1 MTRTKQF
8 SIWIIALAG
17 LMIATGA
24 VQAQQQNNF
33 KHNGLYYKVTKKTGV
48 ISYEVKVVP
57 EKALGLFPL
66 YSAGNEPTG
75 AVTIPKNFSRKEG
88 LLTYHNTVTEIG
100 DNAFN
105 GCGGITS
112 VTIPNSVKTIGK
124 GAFESC
130 HALKNVNLPDGIQEI
145 GGWAFWRCTALH
157 SIDIPGSV
165 KTIGWA
171 AFRDCYALKSV
182 NLPDGIQEIGEQTF
196 SECKALQSIDI
207 PASVKTIGHYAFKK
221 CTGLQSIDIPASVTT
236 IGKGAFAH
244 CTALKSVTLSN
255 GIQEIITAAFAH
267 CTALQSIHIP
277 ASVKTIGL
285 WAFTDCTALQS
296 IDIPASVSTIGE
308 MAFENCT
315 GLKTVTV
322 HWDTPLAVP
331 DNVFKNVNTANVTLK
346 VPDGKEA
353 AYKAHAVWGKFKFE
367 GGSTPP
373 PPPPAVPVTSVT
385 LSHHKVTVNGDITQ
399 KQLTATVQPATAT
412 NKSLTWKSSDAA
424 VASVDADGL
433 VTIHKKG
440 KATVTATANDGSGQ
454 SDACLFDVISTVAN
468 ETVNGLHVYAS
479 GGTLHLTLPSPETV
493 HIYHVNGAMVKTLA
507 LPAGDH
513 VQPLPS
519 GVYVVRVGERVTKIL
534 IK

>member
-1 MTRTKQF
+1 MKRTKQI

-24 VQAQQQNNF
+24 IQAKDYDF
-33 KHNGLYYKVTKKTGV
+33 KYGGLYYKITKKINFNTF
-48 ISYEVKVVP
+48 EVKVVP
-57 EKALGLFPL
+57 EKAASPY

-75 AVTIPKNFSRKEG
+75 AVTIPKDFTLKTGSFIR
-88 LLTYHNTVTEIG
+88 TYHVTEIG
-100 DNAFN
+100 DCAFD

-112 VTIPNSVKTIGK
+112 VTIPNSVKTIG
-124 GAFESC
+124 
-130 HALKNVNLPDGIQEI
+130 N
-145 GGWAFWRCTALH
+145 WAFRKC
-157 SIDIPGSV
+157 
-165 KTIGWA
+165 
-171 AFRDCYALKSV
+171 
-182 NLPDGIQEIGEQTF
+182 E
-196 SECKALQSIDI
+196 ALQSIDI
-207 PASVKTIGHYAFKK
+207 PAGVKTIGKA
-221 CTGLQSIDIPASVTT
+221 
-236 IGKGAFAH
+236 AFAL

-255 GIQEIITAAFAH
+255 GIQEIITAAFSG

-277 ASVKTIGL
+277 AGVTAIGG
-285 WAFTDCTALQS
+285 WAFSDCYALQS
-296 IDIPASVSTIGE
+296 IDIPGSVKTIGDW
-308 MAFENCT
+308 AFEKCT

-322 HWDTPLAVP
+322 HWDTPHNVP
-331 DNVFKNVNTANVTLK
+331 SDVFEDVNTANVTLK

-367 GGSTPP
+367 GGTPP
-373 PPPPAVPVTSVT
+373 PPPPPPVVPVTSVT
-385 LSHHKVTVNGDITQ
+385 LNHHEVTVNGDISS

-412 NKSLTWKSSDAA
+412 NKSLTWKSSNAA

-440 KATVTATANDGSGQ
+440 KATVTATANDGSGH

-468 ETVNGLHVYAS
+468 ETIDGLRIFAAD
-479 GGTLHLTLPSPETV
+479 GALHLTLPAPQIA
-493 HIYHVNGAMVKTLA
+493 HIYHVNGAMVKTLV

>member
-24 VQAQQQNNF
+24 VQAKDYDF
-33 KHNGLYYKVTKKTGV
+33 KYNGLYYKVTKKTGV
-48 ISYEVKVVP
+48 ISYDVKVVP
-57 EKALGLFPL
+57 EKADAPY

-75 AVTIPKNFSRKEG
+75 AVTIPKNFTREVGSFIR
-88 LLTYHNTVTEIG
+88 TYDVTEIG
-100 DNAFN
+100 DRAFYK
-105 GCGGITS
+105 CEGITS
-112 VTIPNSVKTIGK
+112 VTIP
-124 GAFESC
+124 
-130 HALKNVNLPDGIQEI
+130 
-145 GGWAFWRCTALH
+145 
-157 SIDIPGSV
+157 GSV
-165 KTIGWA
+165 KTIEA
-171 AFRDCYALKSV
+171 LAFFNCMALKSITIPNSVTAIGEKAFMYCETLKSV
-182 NLPDGIQEIGEQTF
+182 NLPDGIEEIGEAAF
-196 SECKALQSIDI
+196 WKSGLQSIDI
-207 PASVKTIGHYAFKK
+207 PASVKTIGYDAFSYCK
-221 CTGLQSIDIPASVTT
+221 
-236 IGKGAFAH
+236 
-244 CTALKSVTLSN
+244 
-255 GIQEIITAAFAH
+255 
-267 CTALQSIHIP
+267 ALQSIHIP
-277 ASVKTIGL
+277 ASVTAIGKE
-285 WAFTDCTALQS
+285 AFWECTGLQS
-296 IDIPASVSTIGE
+296 IDIPGSVKTIGKG
-308 MAFENCT
+308 AFGNCT

-331 DNVFKNVNTANVTLK
+331 DNVFRDVNTTNVTLK

-353 AYKAHAVWGKFKFE
+353 AYKAHDVWGKFKFE

-373 PPPPAVPVTSVT
+373 PPPPPAIPVTSVT

-468 ETVNGLHVYAS
+468 ETVDGLRIYAAD
-479 GGTLHLTLPSPETV
+479 GALRLTLPSPATV
-493 HIYHVNGAMVKTLA
+493 HIYHVDGAMVKTLV

-519 GVYVVRVGERVTKIL
+519 GVYVVRVGERVTKIF

>member
-1 MTRTKQF
+1 MKRTKQI

-24 VQAQQQNNF
+24 VQAQQYDF
-33 KHNGLYYKVTKKTGV
+33 KHEGLYYKITKKTGIV
-48 ISYEVKVVP
+48 FYDVKVVP
-57 EKALGLFPL
+57 EKAGSVYPH
-66 YSAGNEPTG
+66 YSDGNAPTG
-75 AVTIPKNFSRKEG
+75 AVTIPKNFTRKVG
-88 LLTYHNTVTEIG
+88 DFFCSYTVTEIG
-100 DNAFN
+100 DEVFSH
-105 GCGGITS
+105 CYGITS
-112 VTIPNSVKTIGK
+112 VTIPNGITRIGK
-124 GAFESC
+124 NAFSLCEKLSS
-130 HALKNVNLPDGIQEI
+130 V
-145 GGWAFWRCTALH
+145 
-157 SIDIPGSV
+157 SIPGSV
-165 KTIGWA
+165 KTIGWG

-207 PASVKTIGHYAFKK
+207 PASVTTIGQWAFYNCKALQSIDIPASVTAIGEVAFWE
-221 CTGLQSIDIPASVTT
+221 CTGLQSIHIPASVTT
-236 IGKGAFAH
+236 IGKGAFR
-244 CTALKSVTLSN
+244 
-255 GIQEIITAAFAH
+255 E
-267 CTALQSIHIP
+267 
-277 ASVKTIGL
+277 
-285 WAFTDCTALQS
+285 
-296 IDIPASVSTIGE
+296 
-308 MAFENCT
+308 CT

-322 HWDTPLAVP
+322 DWDTPLKVP
-331 DNVFKNVNTANVTLK
+331 GDVFEDVNTDNVTLK
-346 VPDGKEA
+346 VPKGKEA
-353 AYKAHAVWGKFKFE
+353 AYKVHAVWGKFKFE

-373 PPPPAVPVTSVT
+373 PPPPVVSVTSVT

-399 KQLTATVQPATAT
+399 KQLTATVQPAAAT

-468 ETVNGLHVYAS
+468 ETVGGLRVYAAD
-479 GGTLHLTLPSPETV
+479 GALHLTLPSPATV
-493 HIYHVNGAMVKTLA
+493 HIYHVDGAMVKTLV

>member
-24 VQAQQQNNF
+24 VQAKDYDF
-33 KHNGLYYKVTKKTGV
+33 KHNGLYYKKIRNINFIT
-48 ISYEVKVVP
+48 SEVKVVP
-57 EKALGLFPL
+57 EKANDLS
-66 YSAGNEPTG
+66 YSDGNAPTG
-75 AVTIPKNFSRKEG
+75 AVTIPESFTRKVG
-88 LLTYHNTVTEIG
+88 LLIHTYHVTKIG
-100 DNAFN
+100 DRAFA
-105 GCGGITS
+105 G
-112 VTIPNSVKTIGK
+112 
-124 GAFESC
+124 
-130 HALKNVNLPDGIQEI
+130 
-145 GGWAFWRCTALH
+145 
-157 SIDIPGSV
+157 
-165 KTIGWA
+165 
-171 AFRDCYALKSV
+171 
-182 NLPDGIQEIGEQTF
+182 
-196 SECKALQSIDI
+196 CKA
-207 PASVKTIGHYAFKK
+207 
-221 CTGLQSIDIPASVTT
+221 LQSIDIPASVTT
-236 IGKGAFAH
+236 IGSLTFYGCIALQSIDIPAGVKTIGKRAFSE
-244 CTALKSVTLSN
+244 CALKSVTLHN
-255 GIQEIITAAFAH
+255 GLEEIGEGAFNW
-267 CTALQSIHIP
+267 CTALQSIDIP
-277 ASVKTIGL
+277 ASVTAIGEK
-285 WAFTDCTALQS
+285 AFEDCKALKSVTLPNGIPEIKKETFGWCPALQS

-331 DNVFKNVNTANVTLK
+331 DNVFEDVNTANVTLK

-353 AYKAHAVWGKFKFE
+353 AYKAHTVWGKFKFE

-373 PPPPAVPVTSVT
+373 PPPPPPLVILVTSVT
-385 LSHHKVTVNGDITQ
+385 LNHHEVTVNGDISS
-399 KQLTATVQPATAT
+399 KQLTATVQPAAAT
-412 NKSLTWKSSDAA
+412 NKSLTWKSSNAA

-440 KATVTATANDGSGQ
+440 KATVTATANDGSGH

-468 ETVNGLHVYAS
+468 ETVGSLRIFAS
-479 GGTLHLTLPSPETV
+479 DGALRLTLPKAETV
-493 HIYHVNGAMVKTLA
+493 HIYHVSGAMVKTLA

>member
-1 MTRTKQF
+1 MKRTKQI

-24 VQAQQQNNF
+24 VQAKDYDL
-33 KHNGLYYKVTKKTGV
+33 KHEGLYYKVTKTINKVTF
-48 ISYEVKVVP
+48 EVKVVP
-57 EKALGLFPL
+57 EKAGWDPPY
-66 YSAGNEPTG
+66 YSDGNAPTG
-75 AVTIPKNFSRKEG
+75 AVTIPKSFTRKVG
-88 LLTYHNTVTEIG
+88 SLTHRYHVTEIG

-105 GCGGITS
+105 GCEGITS
-112 VTIPNSVKTIGK
+112 VSIPGSVKTIGER
-124 GAFESC
+124 AFYVC
-130 HALKNVNLPDGIQEI
+130 KALKNVNLPDGIQEI
-145 GGWAFWRCTALH
+145 KWGTFAHCKALQ

-165 KTIGWA
+165 TAIGEA
-171 AFRDCYALKSV
+171 AFWSCPALKSV
-182 NLPDGIQEIGEQTF
+182 PLPNGIQEIKKGTF
-196 SECKALQSIDI
+196 SWCIALQSIDI
-207 PASVKTIGHYAFKK
+207 PASVTAIGEW
-221 CTGLQSIDIPASVTT
+221 
-236 IGKGAFAH
+236 AFAH
-244 CTALKSVTLSN
+244 C
-255 GIQEIITAAFAH
+255 E
-267 CTALQSIHIP
+267 
-277 ASVKTIGL
+277 
-285 WAFTDCTALQS
+285 ALQS
-296 IDIPASVSTIGE
+296 IDIPANVTTIVQK
-308 MAFENCT
+308 AFENCT

-322 HWDTPLAVP
+322 DWDAPLNVP
-331 DNVFKNVNTANVTLK
+331 DNVFEDVNTANVTLK

-353 AYKAHAVWGKFKFE
+353 AYKAHTVWGKFKFE
-367 GGSTPP
+367 GGSTPPPP

-399 KQLTATVQPATAT
+399 KQLTATVQPAAAT

-468 ETVNGLHVYAS
+468 ETVDGLRIYAS
-479 GGTLHLTLPSPETV
+479 GGTLRLTLPMPATA
-493 HIYHVNGAMVKTLA
+493 HIYHVDGAMVKTLA

-519 GVYVVRVGERVTKIL
+519 GVYVVRVGERVTKIF

>member
-1 MTRTKQF
+1 MKRTKQI

-17 LMIATGA
+17 LMIATGT
-24 VQAQQQNNF
+24 VQAQQYDF
-33 KHNGLYYKVTKKTGV
+33 KYGGLYYKVTKKTGV
-48 ISYEVKVVP
+48 ISYDVKVVP
-57 EKALGLFPL
+57 EIAGDPY
-66 YSAGNEPTG
+66 YSADNKPKGS
-75 AVTIPKNFSRKEG
+75 VTIPKDFTREAGSFIR
-88 LLTYHNTVTEIG
+88 TYDVTEIG
-100 DNAFN
+100 ED
-105 GCGGITS
+105 
-112 VTIPNSVKTIGK
+112 
-124 GAFESC
+124 
-130 HALKNVNLPDGIQEI
+130 
-145 GGWAFWRCTALH
+145 
-157 SIDIPGSV
+157 
-165 KTIGWA
+165 
-171 AFRDCYALKSV
+171 AFRWCD
-182 NLPDGIQEIGEQTF
+182 
-196 SECKALQSIDI
+196 ALQSIDI
-207 PASVKTIGHYAFKK
+207 PASVKTIGEGAFWS
-221 CTGLQSIDIPASVTT
+221 CTALKSVTLHNGIEEIGGAAFWKSALQSIDIPASVKT
-236 IGKGAFAH
+236 IG
-244 CTALKSVTLSN
+244 
-255 GIQEIITAAFAH
+255 EAAFIF
-267 CTALQSIHIP
+267 CKALQSIHIP
-277 ASVKTIGL
+277 ASVTAIEK
-285 WAFTDCTALQS
+285 WAFEGCTA
-296 IDIPASVSTIGE
+296 
-308 MAFENCT
+308 
-315 GLKTVTV
+315 LKTVTV

-346 VPDGKEA
+346 VPKGKEA
-353 AYKAHAVWGKFKFE
+353 AYKADAVWGKFKFE

-373 PPPPAVPVTSVT
+373 PPPPAIPVTSVT